1 MFQEESPSI
10 SNKNDN
16 RKSTELLGQKS
27 EISYHVPPSAQV
39 DNEPLSSS
47 SKISDEDDDLLHSS
61 ITTESYPNTV
71 IEKVINQ
78 NGEPLIQVNFSKGL
92 KHRLLII
99 QITNRSFKSYV
110 R

>member
-10 SNKNDN
+10 SNKNDI
-16 RKSTELLGQKS
+16 RKFNELREQKS
-27 EISYHVPPSAQV
+27 GISYHVPPSTQV

-71 IEKVINQ
+71 IEKISDK
-78 NGEPLIQVNFSKGL
+78 NGEQLNQVNFSNDL
-92 KHRLLII
+92 KIRLLII
-99 QITNRSFKSYV
+99 QITK
-110 R
+110 